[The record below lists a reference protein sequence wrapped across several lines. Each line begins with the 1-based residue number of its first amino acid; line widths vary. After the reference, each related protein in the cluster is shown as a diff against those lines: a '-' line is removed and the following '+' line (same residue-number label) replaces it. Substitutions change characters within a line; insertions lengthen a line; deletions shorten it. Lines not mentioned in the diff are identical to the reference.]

1 MENQH
6 TRSVR
11 SNRSNR
17 FQRNRKSNGTDKP
30 WSTAKNVEKS
40 YDLGP
45 CPWDDQQV
53 KVVSGDETCRAV
65 VTELRNHCK
74 EYSVLGFSCTEP
86 GRRKGKTSLLM
97 LSSIHGLCALF
108 PLSVMRGLPIDL
120 KELLEDENILKV
132 GVYASEI
139 ALNLTA
145 YKVITSSV
153 FDVRYLQPEKNL
165 VRSTV
170 LEDLSAEHLNVKL
183 KGKSLLVNRFWKHS
197 VPNNE
202 SVDCAAR
209 AVRAAIELFKTFEQK
224 EKEIQNVA
232 NTQKS
237 LQEFIKA
244 KCLPFLNERYQFR
257 NASVVQYL
265 EPRSVLPAQDI
276 QVIKDASKC
285 REVSKIIREHCQENK
300 LLGLTCQYSKKTV
313 TLLQLATS
321 EGLCALI
328 QVNQIKEQP
337 NELQDILNDKDII
350 KVGVHTSRAVRAL
363 RVDYAINVVNSF
375 DLRYLANKCKNVTGK
390 DDLVRLAKNYLNVD
404 IESNDWRLWITDW
417 KSETV
422 SRAAI
427 KRAANFV
434 QVTVEL
440 FKFFE
445 KKLVDERLAGDRK
458 KFVDTLCAPHSDDD
472 YPKRKKNKILDWC
485 QLPEQEII
493 VVTTIE
499 ECEAVVER
507 LRKHCN
513 EYYVLGFDCEWS
525 SKGGKVALLQLA
537 THRGLCAL
545 IRLCRLRTIPDVL
558 KKLMKDKQ
566 ILKVG
571 VGAGR
576 DATKLFREY
585 CLEVKGT
592 FNLIPLAK
600 KCKIQAKGLASL
612 SEEVL
617 SVKLEHKEKGRLLG
631 KFHTK
636 WTVDEL
642 DADHI
647 KYAADDAHVG
657 IELFKKF
664 HAKLMPSNESVD
676 LTENLDRFITL
687 PIFHKIFSG
696 SS

>member
-17 FQRNRKSNGTDKP
+17 FQKNRKQNGTHKP
-30 WSTAKNVEKS
+30 SNNETSKNVEKS

-53 KVVSGDETCRAV
+53 KVVTGVELCRAV

-86 GRRKGKTSLLM
+86 GRHKGKTSLLM

-108 PLSVMRGLPIDL
+108 PLSVMTRLPIDL

-132 GVYASEI
+132 GVYASET

-153 FDVRYLQPEKNL
+153 FDLPYLQPEKKL
-165 VRSTV
+165 VRSTA

-183 KGKSLLVNRFWKHS
+183 KGNSLLVNRFWERS

-209 AVRAAIELFKTFEQK
+209 AVRATIELFKTFEQK
-224 EKEIQNVA
+224 HKGIQNA
-232 NTQKS
+232 AKTQQS
-237 LQEFIKA
+237 LQEFIEA
-244 KCLPFLNERYQFR
+244 KCRPFLNETYWFR
-257 NASVVQYL
+257 NVSVVQYL

-285 REVSKIIREHCQENK
+285 REVSKIIREQCQENK
-300 LLGLTCQYSKKTV
+300 VLSLTCQYSKKTV

-328 QVNQIKEQP
+328 QLNLIKEIP
-337 NELQDILNDKDII
+337 DELQDILNDKDII

-363 RVDYAINVVNSF
+363 RGDYAINVVNSF
-375 DLRYLANKCKNVTGK
+375 DLRYLANECKNVTRR
-390 DDLVRLAKNYLNVD
+390 DDLVRLAKDYLNVD
-404 IESNDWRLWITDW
+404 IQSNDWRLWITDW
-417 KSETV
+417 RSETV
-422 SRAAI
+422 PRAAI
-427 KRAANFV
+427 ENAANFV

-440 FKFFE
+440 YKFFE

-472 YPKRKKNKILDWC
+472 YPKRNKILDWC
-485 QLPEQEII
+485 QLPEQEIV

-499 ECEAVVER
+499 ECEDVVER

-525 SKGGKVALLQLA
+525 SKGGKAALLQLA

-545 IRLCRLRTIPDVL
+545 IRLCKLRTIPDVL
-558 KKLMKDKQ
+558 KKLMRDKQ

-571 VGAGR
+571 VGSGR
-576 DATKLFREY
+576 DATKLFHEY
-585 CLEVKGT
+585 RLVVKGT

-617 SVKLEHKEKGRLLG
+617 SVKLEHKEKGRLLR
-631 KFHTK
+631 KFHKK

-664 HAKLMPSNESVD
+664 QEKLMPSDESVD
-676 LTENLDRFITL
+676 LTENLDRFIAL
-687 PIFHKIFSG
+687 PIFDKLFS
-696 SS
+696 